1 MVADRLDKTIYQ
13 DILNLKEKLEQTFR
27 ECKSVVKK
35 RRTLYCIRQKEFLVQ
50 PYTEG

>member
-27 ECKSVVKK
+27 ECKSVVEK
-35 RRTLYCIRQKEFLVQ
+35 RTPYCIRQKEFLVQ